1 VVSNAIDKELER
13 LREKIAPILRRL
25 GVRRASVFGSLA
37 RGEGNEE
44 SDVDL
49 LVELEPGRSLLD
61 LAELKVEL
69 EEVLGRRVDVI
80 TYDSLHPLLRERVL
94 REQRRIL

>member
-1 VVSNAIDKELER
+1 VSDVIDRELER
-13 LREKIAPILRRL
+13 LRKKVAPILRRL

-37 RGEGNEE
+37 RGEGGEK

-69 EEVLGRRVDVI
+69 EEVLGMRVDVI
-80 TYDSLHPLLRERVL
+80 TYDSLHPLLRDRVL

>member
-1 VVSNAIDKELER
+1 MVSNAIDKELER
-13 LREKIAPILRRL
+13 LREKVAPILRRL

-37 RGEGNEE
+37 RGEGDEE

>member
-37 RGEGNEE
+37 RGEGDEE

-69 EEVLGRRVDVI
+69 EEVLGRMVDVI
-80 TYDSLHPLLRERVL
+80 TYDSLHPLFRDRVL

>member
-1 VVSNAIDKELER
+1 
-13 LREKIAPILRRL
+13 
-25 GVRRASVFGSLA
+25 
-37 RGEGNEE
+37 
-44 SDVDL
+44 
-49 LVELEPGRSLLD
+49 LLD

-80 TYDSLHPLLRERVL
+80 TYDSLHPLLRDRVL

>member
-37 RGEGNEE
+37 RGEGDEE

-80 TYDSLHPLLRERVL
+80 TYDSLHPLLRDRVL

>member
-1 VVSNAIDKELER
+1 MVSNAIDKELER

-37 RGEGNEE
+37 RGEGDEE

-69 EEVLGRRVDVI
+69 EEVLGRKVDVI
-80 TYDSLHPLLRERVL
+80 TYDSLHPLLRDRVL

>member
-13 LREKIAPILRRL
+13 LRERVTPILRRL

-37 RGEGNEE
+37 RGEGGEE

-80 TYDSLHPLLRERVL
+80 TYDSLHPLLRDRVL

>member
-13 LREKIAPILRRL
+13 LRERVAPILRRL

>member
-1 VVSNAIDKELER
+1 VSNAIDKELER
-13 LREKIAPILRRL
+13 LREKVAPILRRL
-25 GVRRASVFGSLA
+25 GVRRAPVFGSLA
-37 RGEGNEE
+37 RGEGDEE

-80 TYDSLHPLLRERVL
+80 TYDSLHPLLRDRVL

>member
-1 VVSNAIDKELER
+1 VSNAIDKELER
-13 LREKIAPILRRL
+13 LREKVTPILRRL

-37 RGEGNEE
+37 RGEGGEK

>member
-13 LREKIAPILRRL
+13 LREKVAPILRRL

-37 RGEGNEE
+37 RGEGDEE

-80 TYDSLHPLLRERVL
+80 TYDSLHPLFRDRVL

>member
-1 VVSNAIDKELER
+1 VSNAIDKELER

-37 RGEGNEE
+37 RGEGDEE

-69 EEVLGRRVDVI
+69 EEVLGRKVDVI
-80 TYDSLHPLLRERVL
+80 TYDSLHPLLRDRVL

>member
-13 LREKIAPILRRL
+13 LRERVTPILRRL

-37 RGEGNEE
+37 RGEGDEE

-69 EEVLGRRVDVI
+69 EEVLGRMVDVI
-80 TYDSLHPLLRERVL
+80 TYDSLHPLFRDRVL

>member
-1 VVSNAIDKELER
+1 VSDVIDKELER
-13 LREKIAPILRRL
+13 LREKVAPILRRL

-37 RGEGNEE
+37 RGEGDEE

-80 TYDSLHPLLRERVL
+80 TYDSLHPLLRDRVL

>member
-13 LREKIAPILRRL
+13 LREKVAPILRRL

>member
-13 LREKIAPILRRL
+13 LREKVAPILRRL

-37 RGEGNEE
+37 RGEGDEE

>member
-1 VVSNAIDKELER
+1 VSDVIDKELER
-13 LREKIAPILRRL
+13 LREKVAPILRRL

-37 RGEGNEE
+37 RGEGDEE

-49 LVELEPGRSLLD
+49 LVELELGRSLLD

-80 TYDSLHPLLRERVL
+80 TYDSLHPLLRDKVL

>member
-1 VVSNAIDKELER
+1 MSNAIDKELER
-13 LREKIAPILRRL
+13 LREKVAPILRRL

-37 RGEGNEE
+37 RGEGDEE

>member
-1 VVSNAIDKELER
+1 MSDVIDKELER
-13 LREKIAPILRRL
+13 LREKVAPILRRL

-37 RGEGNEE
+37 RGEGDEE

>member
-1 VVSNAIDKELER
+1 MSDAIDKELER
-13 LREKIAPILRRL
+13 LREKVAPILRRL

-37 RGEGNEE
+37 RGEGDEE

>member
-1 VVSNAIDKELER
+1 VSNAIDKELER
-13 LREKIAPILRRL
+13 LREKVAPILRRL

-80 TYDSLHPLLRERVL
+80 TYDSLHPLLRDRVL

>member
-13 LREKIAPILRRL
+13 LREKVTPILRRL

-37 RGEGNEE
+37 RGEGGEK

>member
-13 LREKIAPILRRL
+13 LREKVAPILRRL

-37 RGEGNEE
+37 RGEGDEE

-80 TYDSLHPLLRERVL
+80 TYDSLHPLLRDRVL

>member
-13 LREKIAPILRRL
+13 LREKVAPILRRL
-25 GVRRASVFGSLA
+25 SVRRASVFGSLA

-80 TYDSLHPLLRERVL
+80 TYDSLHPLLRDRVL

>member
-1 VVSNAIDKELER
+1 MVSNAIDKELER
-13 LREKIAPILRRL
+13 LRERVAPILRRL

-37 RGEGNEE
+37 RGEGDEE

>member
-1 VVSNAIDKELER
+1 VSNAIDRGFKRLE
-13 LREKIAPILRRL
+13 EKIVSVLRRL
-25 GVRRASVFGSLA
+25 SVRRASVFGSLA

-80 TYDSLHPLLRERVL
+80 TYDSLHSLLKERVL

>member
-37 RGEGNEE
+37 RGEGDEE

>member
-13 LREKIAPILRRL
+13 LREKVAPILRRL

-49 LVELEPGRSLLD
+49 LVELEPGKSLLD

-80 TYDSLHPLLRERVL
+80 TYDSLRPLLRERVS

>member
-1 VVSNAIDKELER
+1 MSDVIDKELER
-13 LREKIAPILRRL
+13 LREKVAPILRRL

-37 RGEGNEE
+37 RGEGDEE

-80 TYDSLHPLLRERVL
+80 TYDSLHPLLRDRVL

>member
-1 VVSNAIDKELER
+1 VVSNAIDRELER
-13 LREKIAPILRRL
+13 LREKVTPILRRL

-37 RGEGNEE
+37 RGEGDEE

-80 TYDSLHPLLRERVL
+80 TYDSLHPLLRDRVL

>member
-1 VVSNAIDKELER
+1 VVSDVIDKELER
-13 LREKIAPILRRL
+13 LREKVAPILRRL

-37 RGEGNEE
+37 RGEGDEE

>member
-1 VVSNAIDKELER
+1 MVSNAIDKELER
-13 LREKIAPILRRL
+13 LREKVAPILRRL

-37 RGEGNEE
+37 RGEGDEE

-80 TYDSLHPLLRERVL
+80 TYDSLHPLLRDRVL

>member
-1 VVSNAIDKELER
+1 MVSNAIDKELER

>member
-13 LREKIAPILRRL
+13 LRERVAPILRRL

-37 RGEGNEE
+37 RGEDDEE

-80 TYDSLHPLLRERVL
+80 TYDSLHPLLRDRVL

>member
-1 VVSNAIDKELER
+1 VVSDAIDKELER
-13 LREKIAPILRRL
+13 LREKVAPILRRL

-37 RGEGNEE
+37 RGEGDEE

-80 TYDSLHPLLRERVL
+80 TYDSLHPLLRDRVL

>member
-1 VVSNAIDKELER
+1 MVSNAIDKELER
-13 LREKIAPILRRL
+13 LREKVTPILRRL

-37 RGEGNEE
+37 RGEGGEK